1 MWCQLMH
8 MFAAVYFHVW
18 GKYEGEHAAKL
29 IGWGTTE
36 NKIKYWLL
44 VNSFGYFWGCNG
56 TFKVSRHGKDNM
68 NFGFA
73 IVAPQVYSSAFV
85 AMSINHLRVTFISLL
100 YSVLP
105 LNVFRVWSKIISTD
119 FNIWNFGHRIE
130 ANIRRHYRIY
140 YCWVKYIRIYFVW
153 IW

>member
-1 MWCQLMH
+1 MSRQLRH

-44 VNSFGYFWGCNG
+44 TNSFGYHWGCKG
-56 TFKVSRHGKDNM
+56 MFRVSRLGKDNM

-73 IVAPQVYSSAFV
+73 IVAPQVYSSGSA
-85 AMSINHLRVTFISLL
+85 AMSIDHIHVACISLL
-100 YSVLP
+100 HSVLF
-105 LNVFRVWSKIISTD
+105 LNIFRIWS
-119 FNIWNFGHRIE
+119 E
-130 ANIRRHYRIY
+130 AILTALNT
-140 YCWVKYIRIYFVW
+140 
-153 IW
+153 